1 MLSYL
6 NTALSGVDVKSV
18 EVTLTPVQTTPG
30 PLTRSTVARYT
41 LSVTITYLPS
51 GDEDSPITITSAAL
65 RDILL
70 TQLGSED
77 FVSVL
82 QEDEA

>member
-1 MLSYL
+1 M
-6 NTALSGVDVKSV
+6 KSI
-18 EVTLTPVQTTPG
+18 ELTLTPVQKTPG
-30 PLTRSTVARYT
+30 SLKRSTVARYT
-41 LSVTITYLPS
+41 LSFTITYLPS
-51 GDEDSPITITSAAL
+51 GEADGQITITSTAL